1 MAEYRRWFVP
11 GATYFF
17 TVVTQGRRP
26 IFSEPM
32 AARWL
37 GEAMREVRRA
47 RPFRT
52 VAAALLP
59 DHLHCLGT
67 LPAGD
72 ADFPTRWRRIKEEFT
87 RRRIAAGHDQ
97 DAVSTARAA
106 RGERGVWQRRYWE
119 HLVRD
124 ENDLERH
131 VDYLVYNP
139 VKHGLAAR
147 PVDWPWSSI
156 HRFIREGRYPW
167 DWCPETPPTP
177 KSTPAE

>member
-17 TVVTQGRRP
+17 TVVTHGRQP
-26 IFSEPM
+26 IFREPS
-32 AARWL
+32 AVRWL
-37 GEAMREVRRA
+37 GEAMREARRV

-52 VAAALLP
+52 VAAVLLP
-59 DHLHCLGT
+59 DHLHCLWA

-72 ADFPTRWRRIKEEFT
+72 ADFPTRWRRIKQDFT
-87 RRRIAAGHDQ
+87 RRRIAAGYDPH
-97 DAVSTARAA
+97 AVSPARAA

-124 ENDLERH
+124 EDDLERH
-131 VDYLVYNP
+131 VDYILYNP
-139 VKHGLAAR
+139 VKHGLASR
-147 PVDWPWSSI
+147 PADWPWSSI
-156 HRFIREGRYPW
+156 HRFIHEGRYPS

-177 KSTPAE
+177 KFTPAE